1 MDFTLTASLNLE
13 LDKSEGG
20 VLGKVDLL
28 FHPAELYNY
37 YGFEIRRDLPF
48 EDALSS
54 EYLVQRT
61 TSLSNA
67 PK

>member
-13 LDKSEGG
+13 FDKSEGG

-28 FHPAELYNY
+28 SHPAELYNY